1 MRSSRQEY
9 DGIQQA
15 GWAWDPAGRDTIRL
29 SMLGDSIGTRV
40 SHSLRGAEQHHSDP
54 KDSVRIPATGFA
66 SHGVGSDPTPLTR
79 RSVSSK
85 LASSPVT
92 TIRPHAAT
100 VKVDAMPQLRVVLER
115 LGRRVEEDAKRV
127 LLTRDAAAS
136 VHAQPAIR
144 DHAIGGVGC

>member
-1 MRSSRQEY
+1 
-9 DGIQQA
+9 
-15 GWAWDPAGRDTIRL
+15 
-29 SMLGDSIGTRV
+29 
-40 SHSLRGAEQHHSDP
+40 
-54 KDSVRIPATGFA
+54 
-66 SHGVGSDPTPLTR
+66 
-79 RSVSSK
+79 
-85 LASSPVT
+85 
-92 TIRPHAAT
+92 